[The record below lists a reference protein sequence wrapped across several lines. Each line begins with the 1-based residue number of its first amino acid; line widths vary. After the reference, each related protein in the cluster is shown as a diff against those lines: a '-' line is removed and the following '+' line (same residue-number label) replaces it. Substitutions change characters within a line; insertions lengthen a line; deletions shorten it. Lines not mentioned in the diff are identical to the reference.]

1 MKTAIWLFVAFLGA
15 GYAKGQTMARI
26 TAVEFERKL
35 NANPSATILDV
46 RTLNEYRSGHLPKA
60 TLLDFYKTDFETQLK
75 KLDKTKPI
83 FVYCAVGGRSNAT
96 VTLLGRLGFK
106 EIYDLAGGIQSW
118 IQADKP
124 IVK

>member
-1 MKTAIWLFVAFLGA
+1 MKTAIWLFIALLGA
-15 GYAKGQTMARI
+15 GYTKGQTIARI
-26 TAVEFERKL
+26 NPAEFDRKL
-35 NANPSATILDV
+35 NASANVTILDV
-46 RTLNEYRSGHLPKA
+46 RTLQEYRNGHLPKA
-60 TLLDFYKTDFETQLK
+60 TLLDFYNSDFQSQLT